1 MTSTT
6 SLAKIGQVAAA
17 DLQPGKVF
25 LPFHQGHSEQKRP
38 SRGVEYNLPEDHVPT
53 VIARCQ
59 TREDVQLAVRAAR
72 AHGLAISV
80 HGAESLSTGRVLKRA
95 RMVID
100 LSAMRRVAV
109 DPATKVA
116 GGATVQRCGC
126 GGRRARTNAC
136 HRQSRHRRLGWRDA
150 CRRVRAAAR
159 TLWSRRR

>member
-72 AHGLAISV
+72 AMALQ
-80 HGAESLSTGRVLKRA
+80 SLSMAPSPSRPAACSSERGW
-95 RMVID
+95 
-100 LSAMRRVAV
+100 LSI
-109 DPATKVA
+109 
-116 GGATVQRCGC
+116 
-126 GGRRARTNAC
+126 
-136 HRQSRHRRLGWRDA
+136 
-150 CRRVRAAAR
+150 
-159 TLWSRRR
+159 SRRCVVS